1 MSISVAYIP
10 LQAQA
15 ALGSQGLPVL
25 CDIVRNEQKDI
36 DMLQLALECLVLA
49 LSQTGRGSP
58 SQHKQVRCL
67 LVRGHWAAPA
77 STSGH
82 PGGCE

>member
-1 MSISVAYIP
+1 MSISVASAP

-49 LSQTGRGSP
+49 LSQTVQGSP

-67 LVRGHWAAPA
+67 LVG
-77 STSGH
+77 
-82 PGGCE
+82 

>member
-1 MSISVAYIP
+1 MSISVATTP

-25 CDIVRNEQKDI
+25 CDIVKNEQKDI

-49 LSQTGRGSP
+49 LSQPVQDSP

-67 LVRGHWAAPA
+67 VVRWCWAAPCQHKRVA
-77 STSGH
+77 QRM
-82 PGGCE
+82 